1 MQKTAEAVSLGHP
14 DKIADYI
21 SSYILDRMIEQDQH
35 VKYAVEVMIKNNTV
49 ALGGEITGHVKLDN
63 VRTYV
68 IDALAEIGY
77 TRDYAM
83 RWGNCT
89 INPDQIE
96 IINMI
101 GVQSPDIN
109 RGVMRDG
116 WGDQGVFV
124 GYACR
129 GTGHINRELYLARK
143 LNRALYG
150 LARESNTLGLDIK
163 TQITLDD
170 DGTIDT
176 AIVAIPMQ
184 VDADLTDFVVW
195 TLGARPRHIIIN
207 GTGRYTYH
215 ASIADCGITGRKL
228 ACDFYSTACPV
239 GGGSPWTKDAS
250 KADVTLNIFARALA
264 IQNLGDNDE
273 CFVYLSSCIGRGDL
287 PSAVVKT
294 ITDGVVTTRNINI
307 DARPSVL
314 IPMLGLDAPVFANLC
329 RDGLV

>member
-77 TRDYAM
+77 TRDYAT

-150 LARESNTLGLDIK
+150 LARESDTLGLDIK

-176 AIVAIPMQ
+176 AIVAIPMLR
-184 VDADLTDFVVW
+184 DTDLTDFVVR

-228 ACDFYSTACPV
+228 ACDFYSTTCPV

-287 PSAVVKT
+287 PSAVAKT